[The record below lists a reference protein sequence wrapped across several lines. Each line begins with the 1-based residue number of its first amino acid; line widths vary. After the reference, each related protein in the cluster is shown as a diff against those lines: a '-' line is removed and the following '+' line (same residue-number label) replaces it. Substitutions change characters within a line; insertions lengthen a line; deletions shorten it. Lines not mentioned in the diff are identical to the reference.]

1 MTAQGAERKTLGPPS
16 WAALFFLLRRGRRR
30 ELRVR
35 SSGRRPGRPCLF
47 SCAED
52 GAGSREKEARAAVL
66 GGPVFSP
73 APRTAQGAE
82 SKKLG
87 PPSWAA
93 LSFLLRRGRRREQRE
108 RSSGRRPGRP
118 CLFSCA
124 EDGAGSGE

>member
-1 MTAQGAERKTLGPPS
+1 MTAQGGESKKLGPPS
-16 WAALFFLLRRGRRR
+16 SAALVIRLRRGRRR

-35 SSGRRPGRPCLF
+35 SSGRRPRRPCLF

-52 GAGSREKEARAAVL
+52 GAGSREKDARAAVL

-87 PPSWAA
+87 PPSSAA
-93 LSFLLRRGRRREQRE
+93 LVIRLRRGRRRER
-108 RSSGRRPGRP
+108 
-118 CLFSCA
+118 
-124 EDGAGSGE
+124 